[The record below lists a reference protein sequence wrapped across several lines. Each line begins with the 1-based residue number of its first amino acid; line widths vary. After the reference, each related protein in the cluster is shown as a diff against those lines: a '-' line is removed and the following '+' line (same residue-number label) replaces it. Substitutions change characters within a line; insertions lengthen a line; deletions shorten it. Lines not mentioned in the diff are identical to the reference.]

1 MLTCILN
8 TLRSRIWDIL
18 FFLFSDY
25 RKSIV
30 GEPGDCLEV
39 YGFH

>member
-1 MLTCILN
+1 MVL
-8 TLRSRIWDIL
+8 
-18 FFLFSDY
+18 FLFSDY

-30 GEPGDCLEV
+30 GEHGDCPEV